1 MNICCECIQDDNYKK
16 LENEMNYCL
25 MKVRG
30 SIFDDFYTKKNEDK
44 IKKILTKMLIETCEF
59 IISQNSTNI
68 KF

>member
-1 MNICCECIQDDNYKK
+1 MDICYECIQDDNLKK

-25 MKVRG
+25 MKVRE
-30 SIFDDFYTKKNEDK
+30 SIFDDVYTKKNEDA

-59 IISQNSTNI
+59 IISQNNTNI